1 MNNEYYLA
9 LLLLLSTFTHT
20 QALDLVQYSDISS
33 VPQIALNQKIQTELQ
48 KLLKHD
54 YQKFQSNFE
63 NYSVRYL
70 LKINEALYYEGRSVS
85 SLDASSAIVFK
96 DGRLFAAI
104 DFAKAKKLK
113 YFSNDESCSE
123 QLHPAIQV
131 FAQQRE
137 IKEIEYVTAGLDA
150 ALKYNLG
157 LSSKCEAYMEKLK
170 CKLLDKP
177 TTHSCSWS
185 TSHSYSK

>member
-104 DFAKAKKLK
+104 YFAETKMLK
-113 YFSNDESCSE
+113 YFNNDASCSE

-137 IKEIEYVTAGLDA
+137 IKNIEYAKARLIS
-150 ALKYNLG
+150 ALKYNFD
-157 LSSKCEAYMEKLK
+157 SFSKCEAYIENLNKR
-170 CKLLDKP
+170 
-177 TTHSCSWS
+177 S
-185 TSHSYSK
+185 